1 MFANGSDVDPN
12 VERSIEVCTSD
23 LFRVWEGFDGD
34 NNVEPWV
41 LIDERSIVVV
51 TSELFRVWE
60 GFEDENNVEPWVLI
74 VERSIVV
81 LVRVKF

>member
-1 MFANGSDVDPN
+1 M
-12 VERSIEVCTSD
+12 
-23 LFRVWEGFDGD
+23 
-34 NNVEPWV
+34 
-41 LIDERSIVVV
+41 VV

-81 LVRVKF
+81 LIRDEFLA